1 MKMISI
7 LLRSTIH
14 HIGNFLRAMKVTYLR
29 CTGIKIGRNTEISL
43 GAKIDV
49 RRGKV
54 IIGDNCS
61 ITFGCIILAHDG
73 FARQI
78 DPNNKGEGTV
88 VIGNSVLIGVNSVV
102 LPNVTIGDNT
112 VIGAGS
118 VVDKNI
124 PPNVI
129 AIGYPIRVIK
139 HLKNSLRKDFGQT
152 IGS

>member
-1 MKMISI
+1 MKMINTLFKSA
-7 LLRSTIH
+7 TH
-14 HIGNFLRAMKVTYLR
+14 HIGNFFRAMKVTYLR
-29 CTGIKIGRNTEISL
+29 CAGVKIGRNTEISF
-43 GAKIDV
+43 GAKIDIH
-49 RRGKV
+49 RGRV

-61 ITFGCIILAHDG
+61 ITYGCVILAHDG

-78 DPNNKGEGTV
+78 DPNDNGEGTV
-88 VIGNSVLIGVNSVV
+88 VIGNHVLIGVNSVV

-118 VVDKNI
+118 VVDKDI

-129 AIGYPIRVIK
+129 AMGYPIRVVK
-139 HLKNSLRKDFGQT
+139 HLKNILRKDFGQT